1 MGGALHDIGS
11 AYQQAIVSSGK
22 QPELLLYLAFLATFA
37 FIRTSTHMIR
47 AGVSWWPGNVSTK
60 GGTHVHHMVFGI
72 LALLIVGFCSLSL
85 DPDTPWR
92 EVLAILFG
100 IGAGLTLDEFALW
113 LNLEDVYWAPKGRQS
128 IDAVIVASVLG
139 GLVLLGARVW
149 VDLGDEV
156 EAVVAAAGFFGAMVA
171 ALNVAKG
178 KLVVAMA
185 SLLVPVVGAVGIAR
199 LARPESPWARLYD
212 ERKRKRSR
220 ERFEYSA
227 FFRKGAAAPA
237 VDDHG
242 VTGGDLRVH
251 CSEPVEVELEDGYSS
266 GADPRL
272 VRARLRFRATADG
285 PLWISI
291 GPVP

>member
-1 MGGALHDIGS
+1 MGGVLSDIAN
-11 AYQQAIVSSGK
+11 AYQQAIVDSGK
-22 QPELLLYLAFLATFA
+22 QPELLLYVAFLATFA

-72 LALLIVGFCSLSL
+72 LALLVVGFCSLSL

-92 EVLAILFG
+92 EVLAVLFG

-113 LNLEDVYWAPKGRQS
+113 LHLEDVYWAPKGRQS

-149 VDLGDEV
+149 VDLGDEL
-156 EAVVAAAGFFGAMVA
+156 EGVVAAAGIFGAVVA

-178 KLVVAMA
+178 KLVLAMV
-185 SLLVPVVGAVGIAR
+185 SLLAPVLGVIGVAR

-212 ERKRKRSR
+212 EPKRERAR
-220 ERFEYSA
+220 ERFPEAWLPGRVVRSRRASSA
-227 FFRKGAAAPA
+227 AG
-237 VDDHG
+237 
-242 VTGGDLRVH
+242 T
-251 CSEPVEVELEDGYSS
+251 
-266 GADPRL
+266 
-272 VRARLRFRATADG
+272 
-285 PLWISI
+285 
-291 GPVP
+291 

>member
-1 MGGALHDIGS
+1 MGGVLQDIGS
-11 AYQQAIVSSGK
+11 AYQQAIVDSGK
-22 QPELLLYLAFLATFA
+22 QPELLLYVAFLATFA

-72 LALLIVGFCSLSL
+72 LALLVVGFCSLSL

-92 EVLAILFG
+92 DVLAVLFG

-139 GLVLLGARVW
+139 GLGLLGVRVW

-220 ERFEYSA
+220 ERFPEPWLPARVLAS
-227 FFRKGAAAPA
+227 RKGRAGEPGPPVPDAAPA
-237 VDDHG
+237 VGATTREADTATG
-242 VTGGDLRVH
+242 VRERG
-251 CSEPVEVELEDGYSS
+251 
-266 GADPRL
+266 
-272 VRARLRFRATADG
+272 
-285 PLWISI
+285 
-291 GPVP
+291 

>member
-1 MGGALHDIGS
+1 MGGALHDIGI

-220 ERFEYSA
+220 ERFPEPWLPARVLAS
-227 FFRKGAAAPA
+227 RKGRAGEPGPPVPGAAPA
-237 VDDHG
+237 VGATTREADTAPG
-242 VTGGDLRVH
+242 VRERG
-251 CSEPVEVELEDGYSS
+251 
-266 GADPRL
+266 
-272 VRARLRFRATADG
+272 
-285 PLWISI
+285 
-291 GPVP
+291 

>member
-1 MGGALHDIGS
+1 MAGLEAPPSTADDVGVMGGALHDVGS
-11 AYQQAIVSSGK
+11 AYQQAIVDSGK
-22 QPELLLYLAFLATFA
+22 QAELLLYLAFLATFA

-72 LALLIVGFCSLSL
+72 LALLVVGFCSLSL

-92 EVLAILFG
+92 EALAVLFG

-139 GLVLLGARVW
+139 GLVLLGVRVW
-149 VDLGDEV
+149 VDLGKEV
-156 EAVVAAAGFFGAMVA
+156 EAVVAAAGIFGAVVT

-178 KLVVAMA
+178 KLVMAMA
-185 SLLVPVVGAVGIAR
+185 SLVVPLIGLPAALR

-212 ERKRKRSR
+212 EPKR
-220 ERFEYSA
+220 
-227 FFRKGAAAPA
+227 
-237 VDDHG
+237 
-242 VTGGDLRVH
+242 
-251 CSEPVEVELEDGYSS
+251 EL
-266 GADPRL
+266 AL
-272 VRARLRFRATADG
+272 VRFPEPWLPARRARGARSW
-285 PLWISI
+285 P
-291 GPVP
+291 